1 MAPGVLTDEV
11 PSISHWKRPEKT
23 TADLPWADIKVIDLS
38 TYDLPG
44 GKEQL
49 AEDLRE
55 AVSTFNFQQKQECTF

>member
-1 MAPGVLTDEV
+1 MAPALLTDEV
-11 PSISHWKRPEKT
+11 PSISRWKRPEKT

-38 TYDLPG
+38 TYNLPG

-55 AVSTFNFQQKQECTF
+55 AVSTLNCQQKQQCNF